1 MINYSVLAVGMNTVS
16 KEKSLIQDKLKRK
29 SITLDIASIKDPVF
43 TIKDGVIGVEI
54 NKRDLK
60 SYDYVWIQSGWNT
73 THMAYLL
80 HICLKFLNIPHNKP
94 NIHTTKLSD
103 IFSLASQGIQVPNTF
118 FHNGLRINSQKELE
132 ILRICKF
139 PCIYKTALGSFGTDV
154 FLIDKRE
161 SIKQNIQDNRKF
173 SRFIFQKY
181 IPNDFDYR
189 VIIANGKP
197 VSICKRIRIND
208 KYRNN
213 VALGA
218 REEFVNIKKISKDI
232 LDTAINATKALKL
245 NWAGVDIVTS
255 KITGK
260 NYVLEVNRRP
270 GLTQNSLETICAYN
284 YVKQLAKFYR

>member
-16 KEKSLIQDKLKRK
+16 KEKQLIQDKLKRK

-54 NKRDLK
+54 NKKDLK

-80 HICLKFLNIPHNKP
+80 HICLRFLNIPHNKP

-132 ILRICKF
+132 ILEICKF

-154 FLIDKRE
+154 FLIDRRE
-161 SIKQNIQDNRKF
+161 SIKQNIRDNRKF

-197 VSICKRIRIND
+197 VSICKRIRTND

-232 LDTAINATKALKL
+232 LDTAIKATKVLNL

-255 KITGK
+255 KTTGK

-284 YVKQLAKFYR
+284 YVKHLAKFYR